1 MDNTTDQIDGARK
14 VYKFEAGH
22 IYGNWRSALSV
33 IVTSRTA
40 CYVTLKN
47 GARKRIR
54 AIHLGDGTYSEVI
67 GPRRRGMQDLKV
79 WAAADY
85 GEA

>member
-1 MDNTTDQIDGARK
+1 MIDTAGQIDGTRK
-14 VYKFEAGH
+14 LYEFAAGH

-33 IVTSRTA
+33 IVASRTA

-47 GARKRIR
+47 GERKRIR
-54 AIHLGDGTYSEVI
+54 ISHLGDGTYSEVI
-67 GPRRRGMQDLKV
+67 GPRDRNKQEFRV
-79 WAAADY
+79 WAAADF